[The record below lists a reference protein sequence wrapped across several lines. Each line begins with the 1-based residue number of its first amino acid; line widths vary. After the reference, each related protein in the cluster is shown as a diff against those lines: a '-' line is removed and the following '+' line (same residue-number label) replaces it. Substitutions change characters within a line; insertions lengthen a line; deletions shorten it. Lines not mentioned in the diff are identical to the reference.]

1 MESRQADIHH
11 GGRFC
16 GAGSKQLP
24 HDHGCSRRLAG
35 ALHVISAPLLPGTE
49 QLAASGSLDVISD
62 RLDGLYALNKK
73 QLNRILKSD
82 ATTTHGLSSMLLVAL
97 ALVHSDENKEVHM
110 LLRSILRD
118 IDPNA
123 LTNCAGIVNPPR

>member
-1 MESRQADIHH
+1 
-11 GGRFC
+11 
-16 GAGSKQLP
+16 
-24 HDHGCSRRLAG
+24 
-35 ALHVISAPLLPGTE
+35 
-49 QLAASGSLDVISD
+49 LDVISD